1 MCRYVYRA
9 KDRRTGEQVALKR
22 LIFHKE
28 SSGFPLCSIREI
40 KFLKSLNH
48 KNVVALKEIVTSK
61 GTEHL
66 DSNVSKKSAKTEH
79 PTIVK
84 GGDDPNKDKGET
96 VESNRVVQLCGN
108 LYLVFEYIDHD
119 LGGLVDS
126 KYKFSQRS
134 IKCIAKQLFEALD
147 YLNEKKIIH
156 RDIKTSNLLLSNRH
170 QLKLADFGL
179 ARSSIAI
186 DGREGKVDLTNNV
199 VTMWYKSPELLLGS
213 VRYSSAIDIWSSGCV
228 LAELELG
235 RPIFPGKTE
244 LEQFD
249 LISKILGSPNEENWV
264 GLTSL
269 PNYDTFIK
277 NMAKYPNILRSAYD
291 KKISDQALSLLERA
305 FVLDP
310 DRRPSAK
317 IILTHSYFFSYPIPP
332 ANPADLDPLQ
342 IVGSLHE
349 YETKLKRKLAAQ
361 QVAENS
367 SAVLTASVSES
378 INLASITT
386 ATIPT
391 TFSSFD
397 NRLNYAY
404 SGKYSVVLLYLYFTR
419 IDSSTSHL
427 GQMSDPGSYAMP
439 CMPIPSLVEGAGMYG
454 YGGSMT
460 TGPPMMNYHSGQV
473 PYQQQYFDSTY
484 GFPPPI
490 IGHMQHPPPQPWLNS
505 ENFASYRSFP
515 DNQSHHHQQFVPPPP
530 QHPPSN
536 SNHYPNRNQNQ
547 SNGR

>member
-1 MCRYVYRA
+1 MGLDCVCSYVYRA
-9 KDRRTGEQVALKR
+9 KDRRSGEQVALKR

-48 KNVVALKEIVTSK
+48 KNVIALKEIVTSK

-66 DSNVSKKSAKTEH
+66 DSNVSKKSIKTEQA
-79 PTIVK
+79 PIIE
-84 GGDDPNKDKGET
+84 GGDDQNKDKGDV

-126 KYKFSQRS
+126 KYKFSQKS
-134 IKCIAKQLFEALD
+134 IKCIIKQLFEALD
-147 YLNEKKIIH
+147 YLNDKKIIH

-179 ARSSIAI
+179 ARSSLSL

-213 VRYSSAIDIWSSGCV
+213 VRYTSAIDIWSSGCV

-235 RPIFPGKTE
+235 RPIFPGKSE

-249 LISKILGSPNEENWV
+249 LISKILGPPYEENWV

-269 PNYDTFIK
+269 PYYDTFCK
-277 NMAKYPNILRSAYD
+277 NMMKYPNILRSAYD
-291 KKISDQALSLLERA
+291 KKMSEQAVSLLERI
-305 FVLDP
+305 FVLNP

-317 IILTHSYFFSYPIPP
+317 IILTHTYFFSYPTPP
-332 ANPADLDPLQ
+332 ANPTDLDPLK
-342 IVGSLHE
+342 IEGSLHE

-367 SAVLTASVSES
+367 SVTLTVSAAES
-378 INLASITT
+378 INQTSIT
-386 ATIPT
+386 AAPAIPA
-391 TFSSFD
+391 SSSSSLIPD
-397 NRLNYAY
+397 NRLAYGY
-404 SGKYSVVLLYLYFTR
+404 SGKILRHMYFILSSYSL
-419 IDSSTSHL
+419 
-427 GQMSDPGSYAMP
+427 
-439 CMPIPSLVEGAGMYG
+439 C
-454 YGGSMT
+454 
-460 TGPPMMNYHSGQV
+460 
-473 PYQQQYFDSTY
+473 
-484 GFPPPI
+484 
-490 IGHMQHPPPQPWLNS
+490 
-505 ENFASYRSFP
+505 
-515 DNQSHHHQQFVPPPP
+515 QFFM
-530 QHPPSN
+530 
-536 SNHYPNRNQNQ
+536 
-547 SNGR
+547 